1 MRSRDVNPGDGL
13 RTVRVAAGLTLAR
26 AAALA
31 GVDPDHL
38 DRVEAG
44 QQDMPPRWYERVAT
58 ALAAELVAQRDS
70 VHSPPA

>member
-1 MRSRDVNPGDGL
+1 MRSRDVNPGDAL
-13 RTVRVAAGLTLAR
+13 RVVRVAAGLTLAR

-44 QQDMPPRWYERVAT
+44 QRTMTPRWYGVVAA
-58 ALAAELVAQRDS
+58 ALAAELAAPGVTDS
-70 VHSPPA
+70 PSA

>member
-13 RTVRVAAGLTLAR
+13 RAVRVAAGLTLAG
-26 AAALA
+26 AASLA

-44 QQDMPPRWYERVAT
+44 QREMPPRWYERVAA
-58 ALAAELVAQRDS
+58 ALAAELAAQRDPA
-70 VHSPPA
+70 PPG